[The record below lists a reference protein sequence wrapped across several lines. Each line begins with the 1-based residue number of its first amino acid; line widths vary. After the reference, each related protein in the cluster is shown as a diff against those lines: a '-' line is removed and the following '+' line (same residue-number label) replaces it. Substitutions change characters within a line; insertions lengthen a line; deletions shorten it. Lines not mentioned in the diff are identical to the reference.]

1 MQTKYYPQ
9 HESSDYFYFIAFI
22 VPIGTVCI
30 CAMCCCKNQSH
41 SESLEIPPPPP
52 PLPVSVVIIESPGS
66 EISLGQPNL
75 SNIP

>member
-9 HESSDYFYFIAFI
+9 NESSDYFYFIAFI

-30 CAMCCCKNQSH
+30 CAMCCCKNQTH
-41 SESLEIPPPPP
+41 SESLEIPP